1 MTPANTFAM
10 PQDLPPQDPPKSEP
24 RRPSVMRT
32 IKAVAWGFFGV
43 RKNSAYQEDIQRLTP
58 LHVVGVGLVAVVL
71 LVLALVAVVKFVVA
85 P

>member
-1 MTPANTFAM
+1 MTQQDTR
-10 PQDLPPQDPPKSEP
+10 PQDVPEAGRAK
-24 RRPSVMRT
+24 PSLGRT

-58 LHVVGVGLVAVVL
+58 LHVVAVGLVAVVL
-71 LVLALVAVVKFVVA
+71 LVLALVALVKFVVA